1 MFVEPI
7 ALLAFLAVLALLLAG
22 AALLVVVTRRPGTS
36 LAPQP
41 MATADLAP
49 SIDLL
54 RASLDELR
62 ATNASALG
70 ELRTEMHRTLSTTEQ
85 QVLTQTGA
93 TQRSLSDLSR
103 QLGVLSEQSARVG
116 ELAKDIGS
124 LQDLLRAPKPRGG
137 FGELMLER
145 LLQDCLPASAYEM
158 QFTYRDGSRVDAV
171 VHCANRLVPIDAKFP
186 NESYTQIA
194 AATDEAERIR
204 RRRAFLQQVRRH
216 IDAVAR
222 YVSPHDST
230 IDYSFMY
237 LPSEAIYYE
246 VMTREVADGEIDL
259 ATYCQQRHVIPASP
273 NTLLAYLQVVAL
285 GVRGLAMQERTR
297 ELQQSIAQVRREF
310 ERFVGLHDQLGTHL
324 DHAMKKFDETERALA
339 RASGAIEGLAQV
351 PLAAGGEQA
360 VLPLRMEED

>member
-1 MFVEPI
+1 MELSVVLAGGALVVSI
-7 ALLAFLAVLALLLAG
+7 AVLVAVLARRAPTDASTAPAYELLSA
-22 AALLVVVTRRPGTS
+22 
-36 LAPQP
+36 
-41 MATADLAP
+41 
-49 SIDLL
+49 SIAEL
-54 RASLDELR
+54 RASNTSAMGDLR
-62 ATNASALG
+62 N
-70 ELRTEMHRTLSTTEQ
+70 EIQRTLGASEQ
-85 QVLTQTGA
+85 QVMTQTGA
-93 TQRSLSDLSR
+93 TQRSLHDLSR
-103 QLGVLSEQSARVG
+103 QLGVMSEQSARVS

-145 LLQDCLPASAYEM
+145 LLQDCLPVSAYET
-158 QFTYRDGSRVDAV
+158 QYTYRDGSRVDAV

-194 AATDEAERIR
+194 VATDEADRMR

-222 YVSPHDST
+222 YVSPQDAT
-230 IDYSFMY
+230 IDFAFMY

-246 VMTREVADGEIDL
+246 VMTRESVDEADLG
-259 ATYCQQRHVIPASP
+259 TYCQERHVIPASP

-285 GVRGLAMQERTR
+285 GIRGLAMQERTR

-351 PLAAGGEQA
+351 PIAAGGEQA
-360 VLPLRMEED
+360 VLPLGDED

>member
-1 MFVEPI
+1 MELSFAI
-7 ALLAFLAVLALLLAG
+7 ALLAIAVIGAAALVAAVLIA
-22 AALLVVVTRRPGTS
+22 TRRA
-36 LAPQP
+36 APTVTVDP
-41 MATADLAP
+41 TTTLH
-49 SIDLL
+49 LL
-54 RASLDELR
+54 RDSIDELR
-62 ATNASALG
+62 AANASAIG
-70 ELRTEMHRTLSTTEQ
+70 ELRSEMQRNLSTTEQ
-85 QVLTQTGA
+85 QLVTQTGA
-93 TQRSLSDLSR
+93 THRSLTDLSR

-124 LQDLLRAPKPRGG
+124 LQDLLRAPKQRGG

-145 LLQDCLPASAYEM
+145 LLQDCLPVSAYEI
-158 QFTYRDGSRVDAV
+158 QYTYRDGSRVDAV

-194 AATDEAERIR
+194 SATDDADRAR

-222 YVSPHDST
+222 YVSPNDGT
-230 IDYSFMY
+230 IDYCFMY

-246 VMTREVADGEIDL
+246 VMARETDGEPDL
-259 ATYCQQRHVIPASP
+259 AAYFQERHVIPASP

-285 GVRGLAMQERTR
+285 GIRGLAMQERTR

-310 ERFVGLHDQLGTHL
+310 ERFVGLHDQLGSHL

-351 PLAAGGEQA
+351 PLAAGGEQG
-360 VLPLRMEED
+360 VLPLGTSGDED

>member
-1 MFVEPI
+1 MFFEP
-7 ALLAFLAVLALLLAG
+7 AVVLAALALVLAG
-22 AALLVVVTRRPGTS
+22 AAVLVILARRPVAGPAPTTETAA
-36 LAPQP
+36 LAP
-41 MATADLAP
+41 A
-49 SIDLL
+49 IDLL

-62 ATNASALG
+62 STNASALG
-70 ELRTEMHRTLSTTEQ
+70 DMRIEMQRTLSTTEQ

-186 NESYTQIA
+186 NETYTQIA
-194 AATDEAERIR
+194 AATDDADRAR

-222 YVSPHDST
+222 YVSPQDST

-246 VMTREVADGEIDL
+246 VMTREAADGEIDL
-259 ATYCQQRHVIPASP
+259 GTYCQERHVIPASP

-285 GVRGLAMQERTR
+285 GIRGLAMQERTR

-310 ERFVGLHDQLGTHL
+310 ERFVALHDQLGTHL

-351 PLAAGGEQA
+351 PLAAGGEQVA
-360 VLPLRMEED
+360 LPLSLEEE

>member
-1 MFVEPI
+1 LELSYAIVI
-7 ALLAFLAVLALLLAG
+7 LAVAVLAG
-22 AALLVVVTRRPGTS
+22 ALIVATRRAPATPPAADPTS
-36 LAPQP
+36 ALHV
-41 MATADLAP
+41 
-49 SIDLL
+49 L
-54 RASLDELR
+54 RASIDELR
-62 ATNASALG
+62 AANASALG
-70 ELRTEMHRTLSTTEQ
+70 ELRGEMQRTLSTTEQ
-85 QVLTQTGA
+85 QLVTQTGA
-93 TQRSLSDLSR
+93 THRSLSDLSR

-145 LLQDCLPASAYEM
+145 LLQDCLPRSAYEI
-158 QFTYRDGSRVDAV
+158 QYTYRDGSRVDAV
-171 VHCANRLVPIDAKFP
+171 VRCANRLVPIDAKFP
-186 NESYTQIA
+186 NETYTQIA
-194 AATDEAERIR
+194 SAVDEADRMR

-216 IDAVAR
+216 VDAVAR
-222 YVSPHDST
+222 YVSPVDGT
-230 IDYSFMY
+230 IDYALLY

-246 VMTREVADGEIDL
+246 VMTRENEGEPDL
-259 ATYCQQRHVIPASP
+259 ATYCQERHVIPASP

-285 GVRGLAMQERTR
+285 GIRGLAMQERTR

-351 PLAAGGEQA
+351 PLAAGGEQG
-360 VLPLRMEED
+360 VLPLGTHGDDD

>member
-1 MFVEPI
+1 MFVDPVVI
-7 ALLAFLAVLALLLAG
+7 LAALAVVLAV
-22 AALLVVVTRRPGTS
+22 AALLVVLARRPAVGPASTETAA
-36 LAPQP
+36 LAP
-41 MATADLAP
+41 A
-49 SIDLL
+49 IDLL

-62 ATNASALG
+62 TTNASALG
-70 ELRTEMHRTLSTTEQ
+70 DMRLEMQRTLSTTEQ

-186 NESYTQIA
+186 NETYTQIA
-194 AATDEAERIR
+194 AATDDADRAR

-222 YVSPHDST
+222 YVSPQDST

-246 VMTREVADGEIDL
+246 VMTREAADGEIDL
-259 ATYCQQRHVIPASP
+259 GTYCQERHVIPASP

-285 GVRGLAMQERTR
+285 GIRGLAMQERTR

-310 ERFVGLHDQLGTHL
+310 ERFVALHDQLGTHL

-351 PLAAGGEQA
+351 PLAAGGEQVA
-360 VLPLRMEED
+360 LPLSLEED

>member
-1 MFVEPI
+1 VELSYAI
-7 ALLAFLAVLALLLAG
+7 ALLALALIG
-22 AALLVVVTRRPGTS
+22 SALLIVSRRTP
-36 LAPQP
+36 
-41 MATADLAP
+41 ATPTAVDPTATLQLLRS
-49 SIDLL
+49 SIDDL
-54 RASLDELR
+54 RTA
-62 ATNASALG
+62 NASALG
-70 ELRTEMHRTLSTTEQ
+70 ELRAEMQRSLGATEQ
-85 QVLTQTGA
+85 QLVTQTGA
-93 TQRSLSDLSR
+93 THRSLSDLSR
-103 QLGVLSEQSARVG
+103 HLGVLSEQSARVG

-145 LLQDCLPASAYEM
+145 LLQDCLPATAYEM

-194 AATDEAERIR
+194 AATDEADRAR

-222 YVSPHDST
+222 YVSPQDST

-246 VMTREVADGEIDL
+246 VMTRESGDGEVDL
-259 ATYCQQRHVIPASP
+259 GTYCQQHHVIPASP

-285 GVRGLAMQERTR
+285 GIRGLAMQERTR

-351 PLAAGGEQA
+351 PLAAGGEQG
-360 VLPLRMEED
+360 VLPLGTSGDED

>member
-1 MFVEPI
+1 MFVEPVAALAVVAVVLAGV
-7 ALLAFLAVLALLLAG
+7 ALLA
-22 AALLVVVTRRPGTS
+22 VVARRPAMS
-36 LAPQP
+36 PAPP
-41 MATADLAP
+41 PSPAADLAP
-49 SIDLL
+49 SFDLL

-62 ATNASALG
+62 MTNASALG
-70 ELRTEMHRTLSTTEQ
+70 DLRAEMQRTLSTTEQ

-93 TQRSLSDLSR
+93 TQRSLGDLSR

-186 NESYTQIA
+186 NETYTQIA
-194 AATDEAERIR
+194 AATDEADRVR

-222 YVSPHDST
+222 YVSPQDST

-259 ATYCQQRHVIPASP
+259 GTYCQERHVIPASP

-360 VLPLRMEED
+360 VLPLSMEED